1 MNGFTSGKATHD
13 PEPWECKLHDGARG
27 TDTECGVFWPVHDR
41 RHAPRPKFDN
51 HNPILVAFRS
61 QPDIDLWDMGFAMFT
76 TFGGYKDWEKD
87 HHYFQCFTVAT
98 DHQIAHARRVL
109 TKYAAVF
116 L

>member
-1 MNGFTSGKATHD
+1 MNGYTSGKVSHD
-13 PEPWECKLHDGARG
+13 PEPWLSQFPGLHRFERPPV
-27 TDTECGVFWPVHDR
+27 TEGWRVTHK
-41 RHAPRPKFDN
+41 PRPEFDN

-61 QPDIDLWDMGFAMFT
+61 QPDFDLWDMGFAMFT

-87 HHYFQCFTVAT
+87 HHYFRCFTVAT